1 MSKETKRNRTIFTA
15 PQIDVLESFFSKQQY
30 IVGPERQQLA
40 NQLQLSELQVK
51 VWFQNR
57 RIKWRK
63 ENQKT
68 EQNRLSDA
76 GIHPQEQKPE
86 YQFDAGS

>member
-15 PQIDVLESFFSKQQY
+15 PQIDVLESYFAKQQY

-40 NQLQLSELQVK
+40 SQLHLTELQVK

-68 EQNRLSDA
+68 EQNRLSDV
-76 GIHPQEQKPE
+76 GLSQDQKPE
-86 YQFDAGS
+86 FQFDAGS